1 MQKAFGILRELLPQA
16 HLIPFPKQVLAATE
30 HRLGVSGLHYTPEYY
45 QYCFQA
51 IETIRKGLPRETEQE
66 QIQALCDACTMQY
79 TETYAGYI
87 EESFAAVDVK
97 KNQLQAERDRFLKYA
112 DFFRLY
118 LEQHAD
124 VVRFCYKKQI
134 RTIGLYAQNRI
145 TSYLRPILEE
155 AGIHVRFIV
164 ENLPKSEQE
173 KMKDFP
179 QPFTLLS
186 RSAEQYPETDAIL
199 VADVTAPNTIAAAC
213 RKRTA
218 VPVYTVYDLLE
229 KKP

>member
-1 MQKAFGILRELLPQA
+1 
-16 HLIPFPKQVLAATE
+16 
-30 HRLGVSGLHYTPEYY
+30 
-45 QYCFQA
+45 
-51 IETIRKGLPRETEQE
+51 
-66 QIQALCDACTMQY
+66 MQY

-145 TSYLRPILEE
+145 TLYLRPILEE

-186 RSAEQYPETDAIL
+186 RSAEQYPETDAVL
-199 VADVTAPNTIAAAC
+199 VADVMSPDTIAAAC
-213 RKRTA
+213 RKRTTA
-218 VPVYTVYDLLE
+218 PVYTVYDLLE